1 MWTHPCFSKHW
12 LKGSHWIEAFHC
24 QIQCQGSFNWNNLS
38 HSFSNFEPDILY
50 VISFFVKRQNISNER
65 IVEWTFFLNLV
76 QWEKLWSFSWAF
88 PVYFH
93 YNWLQRAYFLV
104 SIGIFNLCSGK
115 RISLLSQLIFINL
128 QGLSAYLT
136 HFLTRNIFQI
146 VLKIEQI
153 SYLWTVSLAWKSEI
167 LQRKY

>member
-1 MWTHPCFSKHW
+1 MLSASVYLLMLNPQSTWAVYLINIKTHIFPKLLQFLLLCKNGFKRQSNLSLFK
-12 LKGSHWIEAFHC
+12 LKDVNSSLFLKALVEGSHWIEAFHC

-93 YNWLQRAYFLV
+93 YNWL
-104 SIGIFNLCSGK
+104 
-115 RISLLSQLIFINL
+115 
-128 QGLSAYLT
+128 
-136 HFLTRNIFQI
+136 
-146 VLKIEQI
+146 
-153 SYLWTVSLAWKSEI
+153 
-167 LQRKY
+167 

>member
-1 MWTHPCFSKHW
+1 MLSASVYLLMLNPQSRWAVYLINIKTHIFPKLLQFLLLCKNGFKRQSNLSLFKLKVWTHPCFSKHW

-76 QWEKLWSFSWAF
+76 QWEKLWTFSWAF

-93 YNWLQRAYFLV
+93 YNW
-104 SIGIFNLCSGK
+104 S
-115 RISLLSQLIFINL
+115 
-128 QGLSAYLT
+128 
-136 HFLTRNIFQI
+136 
-146 VLKIEQI
+146 
-153 SYLWTVSLAWKSEI
+153 
-167 LQRKY
+167 